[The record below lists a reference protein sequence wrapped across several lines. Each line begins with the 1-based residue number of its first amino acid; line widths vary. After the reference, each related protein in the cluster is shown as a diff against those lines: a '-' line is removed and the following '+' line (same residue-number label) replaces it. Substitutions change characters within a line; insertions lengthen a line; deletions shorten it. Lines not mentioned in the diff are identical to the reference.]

1 MNTKSNKLTKMMLTA
16 MFAALVCVATMVI
29 KVPSPTGYANLGDGI
44 ILLAAFLLG
53 PFYGAAAAGIGAG
66 LADLIAGYTHYV
78 PGTFLIKAGVAVIAA
93 LIFRAMTAKKENSA
107 FLFLAIVSGIGG
119 ELFMVAGY
127 FVYNAFILS
136 AFMEEGYGI
145 LPAASSI
152 PSDSMQGLAGIILS
166 VILLTIFRKTKI
178 VPET

>member
-1 MNTKSNKLTKMMLTA
+1 ML
-16 MFAALVCVATMVI
+16 
-29 KVPSPTGYANLGDGI
+29 
-44 ILLAAFLLG
+44 
-53 PFYGAAAAGIGAG
+53 
-66 LADLIAGYTHYV
+66 
-78 PGTFLIKAGVAVIAA
+78 
-93 LIFRAMTAKKENSA
+93 
-107 FLFLAIVSGIGG
+107 
-119 ELFMVAGY
+119 AGY